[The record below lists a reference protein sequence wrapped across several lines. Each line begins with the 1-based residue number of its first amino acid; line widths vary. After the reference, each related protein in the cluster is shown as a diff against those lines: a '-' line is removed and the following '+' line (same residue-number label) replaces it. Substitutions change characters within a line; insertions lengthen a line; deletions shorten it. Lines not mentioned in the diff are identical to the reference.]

1 MIQKFKNITM
11 ELDFIDDENFRYD
24 ISGVAQRY
32 GKSFYDFERQKQFK
46 EYLKNS
52 VKTYNL
58 NETEMIFK
66 VGHHIKVHHSIM
78 IEFMRWINPSF
89 SVLANKLVYDVFIK
103 GCASSK
109 EQLEQSQQNT
119 IEAKRNAYAKPRAGN
134 FQTVDRI
141 RQDYNINLPTEELN
155 KILKDNQ
162 VLINKPIFVNNYLP
176 NPDDLRALRQGNT
189 TLVHEE
195 SAIAIFDNV
204 DGMHR
209 DNGAVDFNPSLP
221 FMD

>member
-1 MIQKFKNITM
+1 MSNTNNKDGSLNI
-11 ELDFIDDENFRYD
+11 ED
-24 ISGVAQRY
+24 
-32 GKSFYDFERQKQFK
+32 
-46 EYLKNS
+46 
-52 VKTYNL
+52 
-58 NETEMIFK
+58 
-66 VGHHIKVHHSIM
+66 
-78 IEFMRWINPSF
+78 
-89 SVLANKLVYDVFIK
+89 
-103 GCASSK
+103 
-109 EQLEQSQQNT
+109 
-119 IEAKRNAYAKPRAGN
+119 

-155 KILKDNQ
+155 EILERYD
-162 VLINKPIFVNNYLP
+162 VLLNVPRMVNNYLP
-176 NPDDLRALRQGNT
+176 NPDDLRAIRQGNT